1 MIIVIEKV
9 RENIELLAIKKI
21 DKIVIAEVIKISSTI
36 NLGIQHNQAISNA
49 DINIAKDFRLNC
61 MKKY

>member
-36 NLGIQHNQAISNA
+36 NLGIQHN
-49 DINIAKDFRLNC
+49 
-61 MKKY
+61 